1 MKKCIQLF
9 ILVALFIPVMAS
21 AQIQSAA
28 TGNWSDVAT
37 WVGGVVP
44 KATDDV
50 SIETGH
56 KVTLNTTTA
65 ECKNLTI
72 VGSLEFQIDG
82 TVSGITVNGD
92 VNVKEKGVFRAT
104 TRNPAG
110 QANSSIEHLFT
121 LKGNLTV
128 EATGTL
134 DFRGGSNSAGTTNA
148 VLTTFAGTTNSE
160 ISLQNSKY
168 VSSTS
173 SSSGKY
179 GEEFNSITINKTGG
193 AKVILKAG
201 NLYASNNSSVGATV
215 FTLTSGKVETVG
227 TSIFGYLSTSGP
239 NFLGASKN
247 SYVAGTLGR
256 GLSNGGGSVRRDFP
270 VGDNGGIRKVVIGS
284 MAPGNATGHL
294 LTVKCITGNA
304 NNSSTFAGGINKVS
318 EVRYYEVS
326 YTRSGI
332 STASTSVTL
341 DSVAVAYGAD
351 DGVKSGNINLR
362 VAYSID
368 NRATWTGVQQTNPY
382 VTLTPGDTTVV
393 GGDLLTS
400 PINIKEGETIYLA
413 LARVSG
419 TTENSLAGGTDVE
432 KEEALPSSYTL
443 GQNYPNPFNPS
454 TVISYQ
460 LPAAGAV
467 TLKVYD
473 VLGNE
478 VSTLV
483 DEFQQAGT
491 HNAQFSITNSQLSSG
506 VYFYKLQADG
516 FVSTKKM
523 VLIK

>member
-28 TGNWSDVAT
+28 TGNWSDAAT

-44 KATDDV
+44 KATDNV

-56 KVTLNTTTA
+56 KITLNTTTA

-72 VGSLEFQIDG
+72 IGSLEFQLDG
-82 TVSGITVNGD
+82 TVSGLTVNGD
-92 VNVKEKGVFRAT
+92 VLVKALGVFRCP
-104 TRNPAG
+104 TRVPAG
-110 QANSSIEHLFT
+110 AANTFVEHSLA

-128 EATGTL
+128 ETTGTL
-134 DFRGGSNSAGTTNA
+134 DFRGGSNSAGTA
-148 VLTTFAGTTNSE
+148 HGVLTTFTGATNSE

-173 SSSGKY
+173 GTNY
-179 GEEFNSITINKTGG
+179 GEEFNSITISKTGA
-193 AKVILKAG
+193 AKVILKSG
-201 NLYASNNSSVGATV
+201 NLYMSNNTSVGSCILTM
-215 FTLTSGKVETVG
+215 TSGIVETQG
-227 TSIFGYLSTSGP
+227 TSIWGYLTTNNSGIT
-239 NFLGASKN
+239 GASAT
-247 SYVAGTLGR
+247 SYFNGSLGR
-256 GLSNGGGSVRRDFP
+256 GMSNSAASLKTFP
-270 VGDNGGIRKVVIGS
+270 VGDAKGLRPVVVRSATSQG
-284 MAPGNATGHL
+284 ATGAL
-294 LTVKCITGNA
+294 VVVQAVTGDA
-304 NNSSTFAGGINKVS
+304 NNSSKFSSGIDRVS
-318 EVRYYEVS
+318 AVRYYKVT
-326 YTRSGI
+326 YTRSG
-332 STASTSVTL
+332 STSPVTSL
-341 DSVAVAYGAD
+341 DIDTLGVSYGAD
-351 DGVKSGNINLR
+351 DGVKAGNINLR
-362 VAYSID
+362 VAYSTD
-368 NRATWTGVQQTNPY
+368 ERANWSEVIQTIPHTTNLTTPP
-382 VTLTPGDTTVV
+382 VTIVGDKLPTAIKLT
-393 GGDLLTS
+393 
-400 PINIKEGETIYLA
+400 ETQVIYLA
-413 LARVSG
+413 LSRVKG
-419 TTENSLAGGTDVE
+419 TTENTLSTGTDVE

-460 LPAAGAV
+460 LPAAGVV